1 YPDVDISIT
10 TRELAR
16 MIESAGIYFKHLPDE
31 EFDNPFGESTGA
43 ATIFGA
49 TGGVMEAALRT
60 AVKLITGAEAP
71 SPEFNDVR
79 GMKNIKEAQ
88 YEVGGLNVK
97 VAVASGTKN
106 AGYLMDKIKDGTGD
120 YTFIE
125 IMGCPGGCING
136 GGQPIQHAVVRNFVD
151 LKERRAKALYESDK
165 NKCEETLA
173 RKLRLSRSCMM
184 NSSVSREATRLMK
197 YCTQLM
203 WHVKSTTEAHFK
215 NPKRQK

>member
-1 YPDVDISIT
+1 MHGKEFETKRDGEAASGYPDVDISIT

-125 IMGCPGGCING
+125 IMGVPRRLHKRRRSAYTARRCT
-136 GGQPIQHAVVRNFVD
+136 QFRRF
-151 LKERRAKALYESDK
+151 KERPRKG
-165 NKCEETLA
+165 TL
-173 RKLRLSRSCMM
+173 R
-184 NSSVSREATRLMK
+184 VG
-197 YCTQLM
+197 
-203 WHVKSTTEAHFK
+203 
-215 NPKRQK
+215 QK

>member
-1 YPDVDISIT
+1 
-10 TRELAR
+10 
-16 MIESAGIYFKHLPDE
+16 
-31 EFDNPFGESTGA
+31 
-43 ATIFGA
+43 
-49 TGGVMEAALRT
+49 MEAALRT

-165 NKCEETLA
+165 NNAKRRSHENSAVKELYDEFLGEPGSHKAHEILHTTYVA
-173 RKLRLSRSCMM
+173 RK
-184 NSSVSREATRLMK
+184 K
-197 YCTQLM
+197 YD
-203 WHVKSTTEAHFK
+203 
-215 NPKRQK
+215 